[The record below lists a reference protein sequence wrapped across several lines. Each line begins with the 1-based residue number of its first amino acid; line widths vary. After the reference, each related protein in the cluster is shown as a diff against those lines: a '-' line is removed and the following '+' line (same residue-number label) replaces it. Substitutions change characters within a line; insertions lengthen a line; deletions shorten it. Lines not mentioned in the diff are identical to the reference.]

1 MAVVEIVSSAVAL
14 LAPFLAKAGE
24 SAAQEAGKLGL
35 GKVKEIYQ
43 AIVKKFSRDQDD
55 YGQQTL
61 KRLEE
66 KPLEESRQRALVDV
80 LREKAEADPGFEK
93 ALAELVEDTTQGQ
106 PVNQF
111 VTQIFGNVGKNVTVG
126 TVQGNLRL

>member
-1 MAVVEIVSSAVAL
+1 MEIVTSVVAL

-24 SAAQEAGKLGL
+24 GAAEEVGKMGL
-35 GKVKEIYQ
+35 GKVTDLYQ
-43 AIVKKFSRDQDD
+43 AVVQKFRRDKDD

-80 LREKAEADPGFEK
+80 LREKAEADQEFAQ
-93 ALAELVEDTTQGQ
+93 ALASLVEDTTEGQ

-126 TVQGNLRL
+126 TVHGDLRL